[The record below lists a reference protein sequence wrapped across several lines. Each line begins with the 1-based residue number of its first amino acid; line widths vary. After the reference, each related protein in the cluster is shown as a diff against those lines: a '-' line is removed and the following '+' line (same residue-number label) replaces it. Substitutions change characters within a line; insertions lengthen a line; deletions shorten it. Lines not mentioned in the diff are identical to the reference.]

1 MVLVKQLKGSE
12 QMLLSEK
19 VKLLAT
25 RANAEKYSITEDKFI
40 YCLDLLEMDLSHK
53 WADYAVNTLEDAFD
67 DLLNPIARED
77 SFLPDDAWEVSQ

>member
-1 MVLVKQLKGSE
+1 
-12 QMLLSEK
+12 MLLSEK

-53 WADYAVNTLEDAFD
+53 WADYAVNILEDAFD
-67 DLLNPIARED
+67 ELLNPIARED
-77 SFLPDDAWEVSQ
+77 SFLPDDAW